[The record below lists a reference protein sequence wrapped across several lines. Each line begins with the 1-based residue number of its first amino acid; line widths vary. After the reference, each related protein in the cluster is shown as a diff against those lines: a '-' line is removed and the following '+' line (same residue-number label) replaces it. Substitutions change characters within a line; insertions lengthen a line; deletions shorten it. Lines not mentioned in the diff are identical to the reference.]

1 MEIAFHMTKEETVS
15 YADAKVEVCLRD
27 EGKLLKKVAFPVSG
41 QFAGA
46 FKIAESVTL
55 WSCENPK
62 LYQVEIRI
70 FDGQGNLM
78 EVIPYP
84 VGFRIIGLENG
95 IIKLNRETHREWG
108 IMRAS
113 DLMLVWHPLFMKF
126 IEK

>member
-1 MEIAFHMTKEETVS
+1 MRIRFFNVRVLTMEEKPEETGYPVIEHGQVWVK
-15 YADAKVEVCLRD
+15 DGKIEKIVED
-27 EGKLLKKVAFPVSG
+27 GEISKLAFSEE
-41 QFAGA
+41 
-46 FKIAESVTL
+46 K
-55 WSCENPK
+55 WDR
-62 LYQVEIRI
+62 EI
-70 FDGQGNLM
+70 DGQGNLM